1 MAITAAEGAGRL
13 ARSAW
18 QAGRTIFDILL
29 PPCCPTCDA
38 PVDQPGL
45 MCAAC
50 FNKLTLLAEPF
61 CRRCGVPFASQTDAG
76 PSRLCPGCLA
86 APPVFERARAA
97 LCYDAGAERL
107 ILPLKYGDRTEFAA
121 VLALHMA
128 RAGAELLRA
137 ADLMVPV
144 PLHRR
149 RLFARRYNQAALLA
163 RALTRRTGRPSVPDA
178 LVRRRA
184 TASLG
189 QMSAAKRAAEVAD
202 AFAVRRSRAQHI
214 NSRRVLLIDD
224 VLTSGATAN
233 ACARALKAAGAASVD
248 VLAAARVPDPRLQ

>member
-1 MAITAAEGAGRL
+1 VAAAEGAGRL

-18 QAGRTIFDILL
+18 QAGRAAFDLLL
-29 PPCCPTCDA
+29 PPTCPTCDA
-38 PVDQPGL
+38 PVDAPHL

-50 FNKLTLLAEPF
+50 FQGITLLAEPF
-61 CRRCGVPFASQTDAG
+61 CRRCGVPFPHQEAG
-76 PSRLCPGCLA
+76 GRARLCPTCQH
-86 APPVFERARAA
+86 APPEFDRARAA
-97 LCYDAGAERL
+97 FRYDAGSERL
-107 ILPLKYGDRTEFAA
+107 ILPLKYADRTELAA

-137 ADLMVPV
+137 ADLLVPV

-163 RALTRRTGRPSVPDA
+163 RALARRSGRPAVPDA

-184 TASLG
+184 TAALG
-189 QMSAAKRAAEVAD
+189 QMSAAERAAEVAD
-202 AFAVRRSRAQHI
+202 AFAVRACREPRVRG
-214 NSRRVLLIDD
+214 RRVLLIDD

-233 ACARALKAAGAASVD
+233 ACTRALRAAGATAVD